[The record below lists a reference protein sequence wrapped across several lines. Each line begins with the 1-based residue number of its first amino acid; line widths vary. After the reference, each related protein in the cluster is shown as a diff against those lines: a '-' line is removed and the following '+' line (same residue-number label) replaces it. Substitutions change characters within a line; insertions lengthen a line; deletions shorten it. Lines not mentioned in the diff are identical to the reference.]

1 MNFTREK
8 NSELYLGTTTMNF
21 TYISEK
27 MNFTWEHVLRLL
39 KMILGSRPVNLV
51 WSHFPWT
58 FGQSYLTET
67 VFFLDSTRHLN
78 LHEMP
83 HLIIKCSQLV
93 ILSTCFFWNSMSL
106 LVKNIRTIQGYLR
119 LSFLRLMYS
128 NAVQIAKTYENY
140 LELSWKQG
148 LMHFDIYV
156 VVSRIDSC
164 FFWGG
169 HNTFFLYTRPSGNP
183 FWISYEL
190 LVNFYDILLYCFKE
204 IFMQVLC
211 ISYAVLMHFWC
222 NSYAFLMQFLCISY
236 AILMRFLCS
245 SYAVLKLHTLLPKTY
260 EAVKTA

>member
-1 MNFTREK
+1 
-8 NSELYLGTTTMNF
+8 
-21 TYISEK
+21 
-27 MNFTWEHVLRLL
+27 
-39 KMILGSRPVNLV
+39 MILGSRPVNSV

-58 FGQSYLTET
+58 FGQSYLAET
-67 VFFLDSTRHLN
+67 IFFLDSTRHLN

-93 ILSTCFFWNSMSL
+93 ILSTRFFWNSMSL
-106 LVKNIRTIQGYLR
+106 LVKNMRTIPNYLR

-140 LELSWKQG
+140 LELSWKQV

-169 HNTFFLYTRPSGNP
+169 SQHIFLVHQAFRKS
-183 FWISYEL
+183 L
-190 LVNFYDILLYCFKE
+190 LNILWTSCDFLWYSLYCFKE

-211 ISYAVLMHFWC
+211 ISYAVLM
-222 NSYAFLMQFLCISY
+222 QFVCISY
-236 AILMRFLCS
+236 AIPMQF
-245 SYAVLKLHTLLPKTY
+245 
-260 EAVKTA
+260 

>member
-1 MNFTREK
+1 MAALGLYTWDQFQWVCFWKQLQWTLPERES
-8 NSELYLGTTTMNF
+8 SELYLGTTPMNF
-21 TYISEK
+21 TYLKKRTLPE
-27 MNFTWEHVLRLL
+27 NPFLRLL

-51 WSHFPWT
+51 WNHFPWT

-140 LELSWKQG
+140 LELSWTQV
-148 LMHFDIYV
+148 LMYFYIYV
-156 VVSRIDSC
+156 MVSRIDSC
-164 FFWGG
+164 FFLGGG
-169 HNTFFLYTRPSGNP
+169 HNTWFLYTRPSGNP

-190 LVNFYDILLYCFKE
+190 LVTFHDFLLYF
-204 IFMQVLC
+204 
-211 ISYAVLMHFWC
+211 
-222 NSYAFLMQFLCISY
+222 
-236 AILMRFLCS
+236 
-245 SYAVLKLHTLLPKTY
+245 
-260 EAVKTA
+260 

>member
-1 MNFTREK
+1 
-8 NSELYLGTTTMNF
+8 
-21 TYISEK
+21 
-27 MNFTWEHVLRLL
+27 
-39 KMILGSRPVNLV
+39 MILGSRPVNLI

-140 LELSWKQG
+140 LELSWKHV

-164 FFWGG
+164 FFWEGSQ
-169 HNTFFLYTRPSGNP
+169 HKFLIHQAFRKS
-183 FWISYEL
+183 L
-190 LVNFYDILLYCFKE
+190 LNFLWTSFECLWSSFVFVKE
-204 IFMQVLC
+204 IFLQFLWNSYAFLMQFLC
-211 ISYAVLMHFWC
+211 ISYAVLMHFLC
-222 NSYAFLMQFLCISY
+222 SSCAFLMQFLCISY

-245 SYAVLKLHTLLPKTY
+245 SYAVLKVSYTFAKTSY
-260 EAVKTA
+260 TFAKNVWSFKNCIRIA

>member
-1 MNFTREK
+1 
-8 NSELYLGTTTMNF
+8 
-21 TYISEK
+21 
-27 MNFTWEHVLRLL
+27 
-39 KMILGSRPVNLV
+39 MILGSRPVNSV

-58 FGQSYLTET
+58 FGQSYLAET
-67 VFFLDSTRHLN
+67 IFFLDSTRHLN

-106 LVKNIRTIQGYLR
+106 LVKNMRTIPNYLR

-140 LELSWKQG
+140 LELSWKQV

-164 FFWGG
+164 FFFGG
-169 HNTFFLYTRPSGNP
+169 VTTHFSCTPGLQEIPFEFLMNFLWIFMIFF
-183 FWISYEL
+183 
-190 LVNFYDILLYCFKE
+190 CFVLKE

-211 ISYAVLMHFWC
+211 ISYAVLM
-222 NSYAFLMQFLCISY
+222 QFVCISY
-236 AILMRFLCS
+236 AIPMQF
-245 SYAVLKLHTLLPKTY
+245 
-260 EAVKTA
+260 

>member
-1 MNFTREK
+1 LKPFPLNFWSTLSYR
-8 NSELYLGTTTMNF
+8 NNF
-21 TYISEK
+21 LFRFNTPPESSWDASSHHQMQSACHLVY
-27 MNFTWEHVLRLL
+27 MFLL
-39 KMILGSRPVNLV
+39 EFN
-51 WSHFPWT
+51 
-58 FGQSYLTET
+58 
-67 VFFLDSTRHLN
+67 
-78 LHEMP
+78 
-83 HLIIKCSQLV
+83 V
-93 ILSTCFFWNSMSL
+93 ITCE
-106 LVKNIRTIQGYLR
+106 NIRTIQGYLR

-164 FFWGG
+164 FFLGG

-211 ISYAVLMHFWC
+211 ISYAVLMHVWC
-222 NSYAFLMQFLCISY
+222 NSYAFLMQF
-236 AILMRFLCS
+236 
-245 SYAVLKLHTLLPKTY
+245 
-260 EAVKTA
+260 

>member
-1 MNFTREK
+1 
-8 NSELYLGTTTMNF
+8 
-21 TYISEK
+21 

-39 KMILGSRPVNLV
+39 KMILGPRPVNLV

-93 ILSTCFFWNSMSL
+93 ILSTCFFWNSLSL
-106 LVKNIRTIQGYLR
+106 LVKNIRTIPNYLR

-140 LELSWKQG
+140 LELSWKQV
-148 LMHFDIYV
+148 LMHFGIYV
-156 VVSRIDSC
+156 VVSRIDS
-164 FFWGG
+164 FFFGG
-169 HNTFFLYTRPSGNP
+169 VTTHFSCTPGLQEIPFESLMNFLWIFMIFFCIVL
-183 FWISYEL
+183 
-190 LVNFYDILLYCFKE
+190 KE

-211 ISYAVLMHFWC
+211 ISYAVLMHVWC